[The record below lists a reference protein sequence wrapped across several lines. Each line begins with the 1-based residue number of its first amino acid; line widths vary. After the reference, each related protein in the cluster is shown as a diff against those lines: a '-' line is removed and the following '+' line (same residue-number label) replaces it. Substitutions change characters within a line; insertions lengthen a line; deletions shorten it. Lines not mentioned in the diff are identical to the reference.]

1 MFIHSSNKCLL
12 SAYWL
17 ALRIPVNITKI
28 LALWIFYS
36 SGAGGNGGEEGKTI
50 NSNYNMKLIDNK

>member
-50 NSNYNMKLIDNK
+50 NSNYNMK